1 MSIRLE
7 GPCGVERAEEL
18 KQTLLDA
25 IAAGED
31 GVDFSGVTD
40 VDLTFF
46 QLVHALRKQA
56 EQGQA
61 VPATTPTLPADFA
74 AQAAWCGLEDIVDQT
89 G

>member
-18 KQTLLDA
+18 RQALL
-25 IAAGED
+25 AAVADGED
-31 GVDFSGVTD
+31 SIDFSGVTD

-46 QLVHALRKQA
+46 QLVHALRRQG
-56 EQGQA
+56 EQGEA
-61 VPATTPTLPADFA
+61 VPAATPTLPADFA